1 MKGGVCCGSVAA
13 FKLPPT
19 LSGQFFSLATNTRK
33 TNMCIDWKLQPLFLL
48 MLMLMLMV
56 MEVVTIMLMLLLKV
70 TVTIMLM
77 LLLMVTVMI
86 MLMLMLAM
94 R

>member
-1 MKGGVCCGSVAA
+1 MKVGVCCGSVAA

-19 LSGQFFSLATNTRK
+19 LSDQFFSLATNTRK
-33 TNMCIDWKLQPLFLL
+33 TNRCIDSKLQPLFLL
-48 MLMLMLMV
+48 MLMV
-56 MEVVTIMLMLLLKV
+56 MDVVTI
-70 TVTIMLM
+70 TLM
-77 LLLMVTVMI
+77 LLLMVTVTI

>member
-1 MKGGVCCGSVAA
+1 MMGGVCCGSVAA

-33 TNMCIDWKLQPLFLL
+33 TNMSIDWKLQPLFLL
-48 MLMLMLMV
+48 MLMV
-56 MEVVTIMLMLLLKV
+56 MEV
-70 TVTIMLM
+70 VTIMLM

>member
-33 TNMCIDWKLQPLFLL
+33 TNLCIDWKLQPLFLF
-48 MLMLMLMV
+48 MLMV
-56 MEVVTIMLMLLLKV
+56 MEV
-70 TVTIMLM
+70 VTIMLM

-86 MLMLMLAM
+86 MLMLLLMVTVTIMLMLMLAM

>member
-1 MKGGVCCGSVAA
+1 MGVCCGSVAA

-19 LSGQFFSLATNTRK
+19 LSGQFFSLDTNTRK

-48 MLMLMLMV
+48 MLMV
-56 MEVVTIMLMLLLKV
+56 MEV
-70 TVTIMLM
+70 VTIMLM

>member
-33 TNMCIDWKLQPLFLL
+33 TNMCIDWKVQQLFL
-48 MLMLMLMV
+48 LMLMV
-56 MEVVTIMLMLLLKV
+56 MEVVTIMLMLLL
-70 TVTIMLM
+70 I
-77 LLLMVTVMI
+77 VTVMI